1 MWLRRHSLEVQPF
14 SIICSMM
21 DEIDPGQPFL
31 RINILRGR
39 EILRMIETSSS
50 NIDLIGAFV
59 VLIGQRRSTATAKRP
74 PRSRLRLI
82 SVWRSFLEL
91 ELRTFYC
98 DPSYCLSSGGSPAVR
113 TMTIGPN
120 PDLGRRAKTHLGTI
134 TATGNFI
141 PFHASH
147 YKLGISDLNRDD
159 LFAWPNS
166 IPERSQKHA
175 LESLRHAKESRSR
188 KARCSCIWYR
198 NLSLNM

>member
-1 MWLRRHSLEVQPF
+1 MV
-14 SIICSMM
+14 
-21 DEIDPGQPFL
+21 DEIDPGQLFL
-31 RINILRGR
+31 RIKILRGR

-59 VLIGQRRSTATAKRP
+59 VLVGQRRSTAIAKRP
-74 PRSRLRLI
+74 PCSRLRLI

-91 ELRTFYC
+91 ELRTFYR

-120 PDLGRRAKTHLGTI
+120 PDLGHRAKTHLGTI
-134 TATGNFI
+134 TSTGNFI
-141 PFHASH
+141 PFHPSH

-175 LESLRHAKESRSR
+175 LESLRKL
-188 KARCSCIWYR
+188 ARH
-198 NLSLNM
+198 